1 MRRSGAIFKLSYF
14 GLNYGATSM
23 NVSYIA
29 HVSGKVQGVYF
40 RASSQ
45 QIAIDHGLSGYARN
59 LADGDVEVLMCGE
72 EREVDKML
80 EWLSHGPPQAE
91 VLNMQKKKVQ
101 WQEHH
106 FFAIS

>member
-1 MRRSGAIFKLSYF
+1 MRRSGAIFKHSYF
-14 GLNYGATSM
+14 GLNYGATRM

-91 VLNMQKKKVQ
+91 VSNMQKKKVQ